1 MNHRIL
7 PLQQQQVYT
16 DYCEI
21 PLGQE
26 KNIGEHSFHLIIFQS
41 HKTKHSNP
49 KRFNGGGFLWE
60 YFT

>member
-7 PLQQQQVYT
+7 PLQQRQVYT

-26 KNIGEHSFHLIIFQS
+26 KNIGEHSFRLIFFSSTQ
-41 HKTKHSNP
+41 N
-49 KRFNGGGFLWE
+49 
-60 YFT
+60 